1 MTRLTTTIHD
11 TAGPFWSRWPYMLL
25 GSSCL
30 AIWAAMPSGHGGF
43 FGSFGLALVM
53 LSPLLTGRRAKRKAT
68 LELKPGAVVVRDA
81 SFLNQTLKTRA
92 ITGASAAAREGG
104 GITLALARGKSKN
117 PVLLELADE
126 TELKTVRD
134 ALGIRHQGFGEL
146 RWQTSPRAVDA
157 HDAGVR
163 CVTGLALLLSSAAYF
178 LPTNPALSALVLL
191 LSILVVPLTILV
203 VLLNLAKLGITSDT
217 LSLTPN
223 GVSIQRGN
231 RTVGVPYSEVQR
243 VIVDEKAFALA
254 RPLPA
259 IAEVV
264 PSKPVAFLPRGLS
277 ADERTHLLSQIY
289 SAMSRAH
296 GQGTQHI
303 DPTERVE
310 TLRRANESTRQ
321 WLTRIDVAAGTIV
334 PGAGYRSGVIEE
346 HELWAIAE
354 DHDVATDARAAALRM
369 LTRIAPTNVR
379 VKTDAILASVHDDA
393 DRKRMREALEPDLE
407 EAAREIDL
415 LDELPA
421 QGR

>member
-1 MTRLTTTIHD
+1 MTRLTTVIHD
-11 TAGPFWSRWPYMLL
+11 TAGPVWSRWPYTLL
-25 GSSCL
+25 GATCL
-30 AIWAAMPSGHGGF
+30 AIWASMPSGHGGF
-43 FGSFGLALVM
+43 FGSFGLALLM
-53 LSPLLTGRRAKRKAT
+53 LSPLVTGRRAKRKAT
-68 LELKPGAVVVRDA
+68 IELQPGAIVVRDA
-81 SFLNQTLKTRA
+81 SFLNQTIETRA
-92 ITGASAAAREGG
+92 VTGASAAAREGG

-126 TELKTVRD
+126 AELKAVRD

-146 RWQTSPRAVDA
+146 RWQTSPRAVDV
-157 HDAGVR
+157 HDAGAR
-163 CVTGLALLLSSAAYF
+163 LVTGLALLFSSAAYF
-178 LPTNPALSALVLL
+178 IPTHPLLSAVVLALSVLL
-191 LSILVVPLTILV
+191 VPLTILV
-203 VLLNLAKLGITSDT
+203 VVLNLAKLGVTSET
-217 LSLTPN
+217 LTLTPN
-223 GVSIQRGN
+223 GVSIQRAK
-231 RTVGVPYSEVQR
+231 RTVGVPYGEVQR
-243 VIVDEKAFALA
+243 VIVNENAFAIA

-259 IAEVV
+259 MAEVV

-296 GQGTQHI
+296 GQGAQHI

-310 TLRRANESTRQ
+310 TLRRTNESTRQ

-334 PGAGYRSGVIEE
+334 PGAGYRGGVIEE

-379 VKTDAILASVHDDA
+379 VKTDAILASVHDDT
-393 DRKRMREALEPDLE
+393 DRKRMRVALEPDLE

>member
-1 MTRLTTTIHD
+1 MTRLTTIIHD
-11 TAGPFWSRWPYMLL
+11 SAGPLWSRLPYMLL
-25 GSSCL
+25 GSICL
-30 AIWAAMPSGHGGF
+30 VIWAAMPSGHGGF

-68 LELKPGAVVVRDA
+68 LELHPGAVVVRDA
-81 SFLNQTLKTRA
+81 SFLNQTIKTRA
-92 ITGASAAAREGG
+92 VTGASAAAREGG
-104 GITLALARGKSKN
+104 GVTLALARGKSKN

-126 TELKTVRD
+126 AELKAVRD

-146 RWQTSPRAVDA
+146 RWQTSPRAIDV
-157 HDAGVR
+157 HDAAVR
-163 CVTGLALLLSSAAYF
+163 FVTSLALMAMSAAYF
-178 LPTNPALSALVLL
+178 LPTSGVLSTLGLL
-191 LSILVVPLTILV
+191 LSVMVVPLTILV
-203 VLLNLAKLGITSDT
+203 VVLNLAKLGVRSET

-223 GVSIQRGN
+223 GVSIERAN
-231 RTVGVPYSEVQR
+231 RTVGVAYGDVQR

-259 IAEVV
+259 MAEVV

-296 GQGTQHI
+296 GQGTQHV

-310 TLRRANESTRQ
+310 TLCRTNESTRQ
-321 WLTRIDVAAGTIV
+321 WLTRIDVAAGTIA
-334 PGAGYRSGVIEE
+334 PGAGYRGGVIEE
-346 HELWAIAE
+346 HDLWAIAE

-379 VKTDAILASVHDDA
+379 VKTDAILASVHDDT
-393 DRKRMREALEPDLE
+393 DRKRMRVALEPDLE